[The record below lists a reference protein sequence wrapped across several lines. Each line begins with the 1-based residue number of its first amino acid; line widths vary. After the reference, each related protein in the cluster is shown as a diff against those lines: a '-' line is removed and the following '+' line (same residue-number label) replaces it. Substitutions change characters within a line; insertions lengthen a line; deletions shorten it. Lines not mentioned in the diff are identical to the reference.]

1 MRKKLAILGLVLLLA
16 GTAAFGWVLTKQRKE
31 RRLAAS
37 YKLKYVSEA
46 DEYLKQYNEWSQ
58 LAPEERARLPWGLD
72 KFREAK
78 TEIQLRQEQ
87 QKRLK
92 ADLAKLAAG
101 ETDVYPFADVLYGEN
116 WQEEL
121 SKYKTQNKLRELALT
136 ASTTCMLAGATI
148 SAGCLLSWTAV
159 LVALG
164 LGHLKEFSTN
174 VFRWCKEAK
183 NMLLLGADAKKDG
196 KTSKALINSGW
207 QNFNKNCADRR
218 GPQPLRQRRG
228 ESAPAQTASSIRSEP
243 CSDDSPSPSKGLDS
257 PENTQKPKQEAKV
270 PDVCEN
276 KDVFTRK
283 IAVLLSDEKS
293 IELEEA
299 PNAEKCVCPPLADCN
314 TSQNGNPL
322 QNVRETALLDSPPQG
337 VPRTENSLKS
347 VDVRHD
353 GFAPALDGDDA
364 LENSL
369 ATQTE
374 DFEKQVQEIKQ
385 MAQKV
390 QQAAVEHSGPLNN
403 TLVEL
408 TQEVAAIREYASN
421 QQDRVKKLQEG
432 YDWNIIKTF
441 CLRVIRC
448 IDNLENR
455 ISRLSEQDVKTPNL
469 EEIRDE
475 LVFALESSGV
485 ERFEPE
491 INSDY
496 RGQEKSA
503 EAVKEK
509 EHCDDP
515 NMKGK
520 IAKVIRPGYQYFIDE
535 ENVKV
540 VRTAQ
545 VKLFE
550 LVN

>member
-1 MRKKLAILGLVLLLA
+1 MRKKLVIIGLVLLLA
-16 GTAAFGWVLTKQRKE
+16 GTAVLIWVLTEQRKE
-31 RRLAAS
+31 RRLVAS
-37 YKLKYVSEA
+37 YKLKYASEV

-72 KFREAK
+72 KYREAK
-78 TEIQLRQEQ
+78 TGIQLRREQ
-87 QKRLK
+87 QERLK

-121 SKYKTQNKLRELALT
+121 RKYKTQNKLRELAFT
-136 ASTTCMLAGATI
+136 GSTMCMLAGGTI
-148 SAGCLLSWTAV
+148 FAGCLLSWTAV
-159 LVALG
+159 LAALG
-164 LGHLKEFSTN
+164 AGHLKKFSTD
-174 VFRWCKEAK
+174 VFRQCKEVK
-183 NMLLLGADAKKDG
+183 NKYLTEADAKKEH
-196 KTSKALINSGW
+196 SKALIKSGW
-207 QNFNKNCADRR
+207 QNFNKNYADRHE
-218 GPQPLRQRRG
+218 P
-228 ESAPAQTASSIRSEP
+228 APAQPVFSMRSEP
-243 CSDDSPSPSKGLDS
+243 CPDDT
-257 PENTQKPKQEAKV
+257 PENTQE
-270 PDVCEN
+270 
-276 KDVFTRK
+276 

-293 IELEEA
+293 VEFEGT
-299 PNAEKCVCPPLADCN
+299 PSAEKGASSGAASTDVWGPCN
-314 TSQNGNPL
+314 TSQNGNLL
-322 QNVRETALLDSPPQG
+322 QNIQKTALLDSPPQG

-347 VDVRHD
+347 EDS
-353 GFAPALDGDDA
+353 
-364 LENSL
+364 LE
-369 ATQTE
+369 TQTE

-385 MAQKV
+385 MAQRV

-432 YDWNIIKTF
+432 YDWNIIRTF

-455 ISRLSEQDVKTPNL
+455 ISRLSEQNVKTPNL

-496 RGQEKSA
+496 RGQEKTA

-509 EHCDDP
+509 DHCDAP

-545 VKLFE
+545 VKLFG
-550 LVN
+550 